1 MNINEERKGVGL
13 MNICGEARREVVN
26 RREKRD
32 ISGSQVMSKERER
45 L

>member
-13 MNICGEARREVVN
+13 MNICGEDWSEVVN

-32 ISGSQVMSKERER
+32 INGSQVMSNERES